1 MIWRKEQNIPVLKRL
16 ERTSKNT
23 ARLEQAE
30 TQQNRIAHTAPD
42 CAGYVVHGG
51 DKEPRLRF
59 TEEERTDP
67 ALEKPIRRAQKAAVR
82 ADKAQARIPKKKVR
96 QTVNGRLVTG
106 FACDSRVADAEFL
119 LAKREYIST
128 TGRVRGEDDVL
139 ALLS

>member
-51 DKEPRLRF
+51 DIL
-59 TEEERTDP
+59 D
-67 ALEKPIRRAQKAAVR
+67 QH
-82 ADKAQARIPKKKVR
+82 RID
-96 QTVNGRLVTG
+96 TNHHH
-106 FACDSRVADAEFL
+106 D
-119 LAKREYIST
+119 
-128 TGRVRGEDDVL
+128 
-139 ALLS
+139 